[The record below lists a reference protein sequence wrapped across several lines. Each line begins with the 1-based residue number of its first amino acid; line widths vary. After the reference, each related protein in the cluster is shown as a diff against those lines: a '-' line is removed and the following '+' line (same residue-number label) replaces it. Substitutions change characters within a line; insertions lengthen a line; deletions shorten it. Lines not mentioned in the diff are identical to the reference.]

1 MFLVENIQCSKSDEE
16 NSRDFCFKPITN
28 L

>member
-1 MFLVENIQCSKSDEE
+1 MFLEKNIQCSKSDEE